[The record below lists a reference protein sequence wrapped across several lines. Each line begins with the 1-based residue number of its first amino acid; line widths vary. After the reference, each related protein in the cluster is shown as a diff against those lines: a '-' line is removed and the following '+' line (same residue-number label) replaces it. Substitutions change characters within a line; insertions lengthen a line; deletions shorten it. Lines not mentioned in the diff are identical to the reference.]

1 MKSKVIAV
9 VGPTA
14 SGKTKLAIDIAKE
27 QIKRAFEEAEKEV
40 LADEN
45 CD

>member
-27 QIKRAFEEAEKEV
+27 RAQRLIQIMLLHNTLIERK
-40 LADEN
+40 
-45 CD
+45 